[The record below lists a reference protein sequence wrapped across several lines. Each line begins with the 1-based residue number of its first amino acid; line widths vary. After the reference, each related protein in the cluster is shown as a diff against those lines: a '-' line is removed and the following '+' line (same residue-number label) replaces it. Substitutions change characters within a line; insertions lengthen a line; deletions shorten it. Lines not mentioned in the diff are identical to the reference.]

1 MTATLAFTE
10 QTLQLRGVVDFNN
23 AEAVYQQGLTWLK
36 QQSAAQLRFDLSG
49 LQSGNTI
56 TLAVLMQWLRQLK
69 PTQHAHIE
77 HAPSQLQAIMHASSL
92 DRLLA

>member
-1 MTATLAFTE
+1 MTATLEFNA

-23 AEAVYQQGLTWLK
+23 AEAIYQQGLTWLK

-69 PTQHAHIE
+69 ATQQAQIV

-92 DRLLA
+92 ERLLA

>member
-1 MTATLAFTE
+1 MTATLVFAE

-23 AEAVYQQGLTWLK
+23 AEAIYQQGLTWLK

-49 LQSGNTI
+49 LQSGNTV
-56 TLAVLMQWLRQLK
+56 TLAVLMQWLRQLNR
-69 PTQHAHIE
+69 TQQVQIT